1 MTQLGLSDAILASWF
16 WALAFGEGVNDLSLA
31 KGQIV
36 NILGILHTKN
46 SKLSVLFI
54 GNRSP

>member
-46 SKLSVLFI
+46 
-54 GNRSP
+54 